1 MKGTSKMHNS
11 IIYLSGP
18 IRGVENYEQAF
29 EDAEK
34 RFQCQDQVVLN
45 PAKIL
50 KGTEDRDCLPVC
62 LQLVELADEV
72 VLLAGWK
79 NSLGACTEALY
90 ALRQG
95 KRVITS
101 NGQEVYWQG
110 GQFFYG

>member
-1 MKGTSKMHNS
+1 MH
-11 IIYLSGP
+11 IKTIYIAGP
-18 IRGVENYEQAF
+18 IKDYDNYEQVF
-29 EDAEK
+29 ENAEK
-34 RFQCQDQVVLN
+34 SFHHRDAIVLN

-50 KGTEDRDCLPVC
+50 KDIEDQDCLPIC
-62 LQLVELADEV
+62 LQLVEQSDEV
-72 VLLAGWK
+72 VLLAGWM

-110 GQFFYG
+110 GRFMYG